1 MGEPS
6 FSRVVGRSALY
17 PFILLL
23 MWALPRGYKSLYIRV
38 SRETADLIDSLRGDL
53 TRDEYIYRVL
63 KKLREYCGNAIIPCI
78 ERVFSEKSG
87 CRGEG

>member
-1 MGEPS
+1 
-6 FSRVVGRSALY
+6 
-17 PFILLL
+17 L